1 MSCTS
6 FSRNIPNGFELLGGA
21 RHSRGVHGWLAPIF
35 SKAVLFILVAVL
47 IQSASAQVGAAIS
60 GRVVDAT
67 GAGVEDATVT
77 IKSVETG
84 ATRTVMSDVSGN
96 YRISQLPLG
105 AQEVRAEKA
114 MFKAT
119 VRSGVDLAVGQ
130 DAVVNLTLEV
140 GSVSESVTVAERASL
155 LETRSSDASQLVESK
170 TIEDMPLGDRR
181 AMNLI
186 EITGAAVS
194 GISSSSS
201 TKIAPLALSDSTT

>member
-77 IKSVETG
+77 VKSVETG

-140 GSVSESVTVAERASL
+140 GSVSESITVTEEVPVVNTTTSAVFGLVTERQIKELPLNGRSFDQLIYLQPGINVAAGAGSSPNQGQIGRAH
-155 LETRSSDASQLVESK
+155 V
-170 TIEDMPLGDRR
+170 
-181 AMNLI
+181 
-186 EITGAAVS
+186 
-194 GISSSSS
+194 
-201 TKIAPLALSDSTT
+201 